1 MQGNGGS
8 SASAVAEADVVYR
21 EDGGSMLCFDLVSVS
36 GQGQDVAIVTDQ
48 ECLVY
53 LQRPM

>member
-1 MQGNGGS
+1 MCGPPVS
-8 SASAVAEADVVYR
+8 EADVVYR
-21 EDGGSMLCFDLVSVS
+21 EDGGSMLCFDVLS
-36 GQGQDVAIVTDQ
+36 GPQGQDVAIVTDQ